1 MLRVGR
7 WPGLRNTYRTIQA
20 AVNAAH
26 RGDRILIAAGDYHES
41 PGSSVGIRVRTPG
54 IVIEGVNRNAVIVD
68 GTKPGVPS
76 PCDPASRFQNFGPV
90 VHRAQGVLLNGRDGI
105 VVDHA
110 SGVTVEN
117 LTVCNFVGTSSANQ
131 YGNELWFNG
140 AAGTGRTSS
149 GTYHVADI
157 TATSTY
163 IPASAGPQQGP
174 IAMAAY
180 AGVLISN
187 AAGPGTVIN
196 SFASN
201 MADSGFHIAG
211 CPNCNATF
219 DHDTANHNDIGF
231 SATDAGGRLLL
242 ENSLFEHN
250 GPGSTSPPRRTKAP
264 RRHRT
269 APARRV
275 PPDRCRSP
283 PASAP

>member
-105 VVDHA
+105 VVDRA

-131 YGNELWFNG
+131 YGNQLWFNG
-140 AAGTGRTSS
+140 G
-149 GTYHVADI
+149 
-157 TATSTY
+157 
-163 IPASAGPQQGP
+163 
-174 IAMAAY
+174 
-180 AGVLISN
+180 
-187 AAGPGTVIN
+187 
-196 SFASN
+196 
-201 MADSGFHIAG
+201 
-211 CPNCNATF
+211 
-219 DHDTANHNDIGF
+219 
-231 SATDAGGRLLL
+231 AGGREDRPRRLPGRERDREVDLRY
-242 ENSLFEHN
+242 
-250 GPGSTSPPRRTKAP
+250 PGSRPATGAGRDGGLRWRPDLEYGRPGHGRQQLRLEHGRLRIPHRRLPRLQRRVQA
-264 RRHRT
+264 RHRQ
-269 APARRV
+269 PQRHRLLG
-275 PPDRCRSP
+275 DRHGRTP
-283 PASAP
+283 THRALAL